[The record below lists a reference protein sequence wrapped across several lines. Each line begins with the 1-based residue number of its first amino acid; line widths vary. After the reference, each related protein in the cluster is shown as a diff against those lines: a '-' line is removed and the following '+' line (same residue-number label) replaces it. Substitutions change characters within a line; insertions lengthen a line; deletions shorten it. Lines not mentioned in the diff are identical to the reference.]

1 MQPTE
6 IVEPIT
12 ERKIAALCNDD
23 WMDFLL
29 NIKARIAQRFLSESE
44 WIEKHASGTLRHSKN
59 LGLEYQDLY
68 LHERVAF
75 EFGAT
80 FTYQHCGRLESRPLV
95 IEGDCHPLTEFG
107 WYVRK
112 YLLHNIFDED
122 KFVPCHITMTK
133 PGGTFESAALVCTHT
148 SAPWI
153 PEKKVIYA
161 MIAQRVSCDGVSK
174 WQEAVSPA

>member
-1 MQPTE
+1 MQETQ
-6 IVEPIT
+6 IVESTT

-29 NIKARIAQRFLSESE
+29 NIKKRVALRFLSDDE

-59 LGLEYQDLY
+59 LGLNYSDLY
-68 LHERVAF
+68 FHERIAF

-80 FTYQHCGRLESRPLV
+80 FTSQNKGLVSMSPLV

-122 KFVPCHITMTK
+122 KFVPCKILVSKM
-133 PGGTFESAALVCTHT
+133 GGADEGAALVCTHS
-148 SAPWI
+148 SAPWL
-153 PEKKVIYA
+153 PTNHVIYC
-161 MIAQRVSCDGVSK
+161 MISSLIDGV